1 MGLGVT
7 GVSELVLE
15 VDDLEQAEWFYSE
28 ILELPVVERWEDR
41 RAIWVMAGDRTRI
54 GLWEPQIGLAGGQG
68 GQHVHYAM
76 HVEPEHYED
85 AVALLRE
92 RGAEVEE
99 HEFSTYEDSRA
110 AFVTDPFGHVV
121 ELWTWDVAAHL
132 DQ

>member
-54 GLWEPQIGLAGGQG
+54 GLWEPQVGLAGGQG

-76 HVEPEHYED
+76 HLEPERYDD
-85 AVALLRE
+85 AVAFGIIHNRLR
-92 RGAEVEE
+92 
-99 HEFSTYEDSRA
+99 D
-110 AFVTDPFGHVV
+110 
-121 ELWTWDVAAHL
+121 WDGDIDFRPRPARRKPILTLTPSCRLSSPLPWA
-132 DQ
+132 